1 MLLKASRNKNIF
13 VYLNKQGNR
22 YIIMKEFFLVLIGGI
37 CSAIGG
43 CVAVWYQTKKA
54 RQIRMEELRG
64 EQQLEACKKALS
76 LIEKIQLF
84 LQAKTPQDV
93 LNFLDDNVEWFSMN
107 QIILPHTFVENWKSI
122 MTNLVNLQ
130 VLNEEVK
137 GLPNGE
143 IRDKKIKEAGEA
155 RKFNRKLAE
164 EARNIVRK
172 EMKLPEIKIK
182 TPNKEKG

>member
-1 MLLKASRNKNIF
+1 
-13 VYLNKQGNR
+13 
-22 YIIMKEFFLVLIGGI
+22 MKEFFLVLIGGI

-43 CVAVWYQTKKA
+43 CVAVWYQAKKA

-76 LIEKIQLF
+76 LIGTIQVL

-107 QIILPHTFVENWKSI
+107 QIILPHTFVVNWKSI
-122 MTNLVNLQ
+122 MINLVNLQ
-130 VLNEEVK
+130 VLDKEAKE
-137 GLPNGE
+137 LPDGE
-143 IRDKKIKEAGEA
+143 NRDKKMKEAAET

-164 EARNIVRK
+164 EAKDILRK
-172 EMKLPEIKIK
+172 EMNLPEIRIK
-182 TPNKEKG
+182 TPRKEKG